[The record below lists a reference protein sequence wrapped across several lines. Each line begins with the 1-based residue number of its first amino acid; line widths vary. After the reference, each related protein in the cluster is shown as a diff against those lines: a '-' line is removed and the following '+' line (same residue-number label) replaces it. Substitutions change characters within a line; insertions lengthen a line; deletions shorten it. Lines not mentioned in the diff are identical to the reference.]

1 MLFNIYDVDGS
12 GTLDYKEFS
21 GALFGRPATASSRPA
36 TAQSQAPSGGA
47 PRSMEALA
55 ETLQKKLASRGA
67 RGIIGLQR

>member
-1 MLFNIYDVDGS
+1 MLFNIYDLDGS
-12 GTLDYKEFS
+12 GALDYKEFS

-36 TAQSQAPSGGA
+36 TAQSQAQGGA